1 MTKLQLELLKVYS
14 FEPSE
19 EDLIAVKRIL
29 GRYFAQRLRNEVDE
43 AIQEKGIT
51 PKELAYQALSNEPNR
66 QSYFSSDPSLRRGFG
81 RQEGGKTGIMPKH
94 NAFMSRHSS
103 SGRIF
108 PTMSRRKRTSINV

>member
-43 AIQEKGIT
+43 AIQK
-51 PKELAYQALSNEPNR
+51 KE
-66 QSYFSSDPSLRRGFG
+66 
-81 RQEGGKTGIMPKH
+81 
-94 NAFMSRHSS
+94 
-103 SGRIF
+103 
-108 PTMSRRKRTSINV
+108 